1 MKAARSLLSDR
12 WGGKKT
18 FRKVGTG
25 VLRRAVALCPA
36 VYLGHVPGDLR
47 GPLQLT
53 VEGSEQMES
62 GVIDRPYRY
71 YSSRAG
77 ESKENRSPSMLEIM
91 IKSIDDDMVKRILPS
106 SRA

>member
-1 MKAARSLLSDR
+1 MG
-12 WGGKKT
+12 WEEET

-53 VEGSEQMES
+53 VEGSELMES
-62 GVIDRPYRY
+62 EVIDRPYRY
-71 YSSRAG
+71 HSSRAG
-77 ESKENRSPSMLEIM
+77 GSKENRSPSVLEIM
-91 IKSIDDDMVKRILPS
+91 IKSIDDDMVRRILPS